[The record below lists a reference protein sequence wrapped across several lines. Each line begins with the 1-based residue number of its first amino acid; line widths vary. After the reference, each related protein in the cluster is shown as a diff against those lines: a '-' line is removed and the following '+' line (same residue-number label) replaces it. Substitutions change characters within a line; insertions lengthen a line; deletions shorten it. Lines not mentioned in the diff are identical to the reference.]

1 MERNSYTVMYCSPRE
16 DLFHVPESKCRN
28 LMYLRIPGNKK
39 KWSTAIILFFILI
52 FHYEYFQKDFPSG
65 FAYLLEFKH
74 LLNKVVI
81 KSFNKCKTC

>member
-1 MERNSYTVMYCSPRE
+1 MEGNSYTVMYFSLRE

-28 LMYLRIPGNKK
+28 LMCLQKLK
-39 KWSTAIILFFILI
+39 KWSTAVVLFFILI

-81 KSFNKCKTC
+81 KSFNKYQPC